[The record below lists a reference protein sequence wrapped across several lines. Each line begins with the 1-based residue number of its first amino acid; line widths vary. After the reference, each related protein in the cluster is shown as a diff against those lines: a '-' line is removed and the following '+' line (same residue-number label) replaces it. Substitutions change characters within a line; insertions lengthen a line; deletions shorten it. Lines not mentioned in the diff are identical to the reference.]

1 MTKVPIEVSARHLHL
16 NRETLDKLFGKG
28 YELNVKKEL
37 SQPNE
42 FAAEE
47 TVKVKTKEAEFE
59 NVRIVGGIRKYTQ
72 FELSKTDAIFLGI
85 DPPIRVSGNIK
96 DTPGVTLVGPEGS
109 TTLKEGA
116 IIAKRH
122 IHCTPTEAKR
132 LGLKDKEEVSVKI
145 TGKREL
151 TFHNVAVRV
160 DKNYKLS
167 CHIDTDEG
175 NAAAVYK
182 KCEGIIKL
190 T

>member
-16 NRETLDKLFGKG
+16 NRETLDKLFGRG
-28 YELNVKKEL
+28 YELNVRREL

-47 TVKVKTKEAEFE
+47 TVKVKKNKKEFE
-59 NVRIVGGIRKYTQ
+59 TVRIVGQLREYTQ
-72 FELSKTDAIFLGI
+72 LELSKTDAIFLGI
-85 DPPIRVSGNIK
+85 DPPIRVSGNIE
-96 DTPGVTLVGPEGS
+96 DTPGVTLIGPKGKVE
-109 TTLKEGA
+109 LDKGA

-132 LGLKDKEEVSVKI
+132 LGLKDRKEVSVKI

-151 TFHNVAVRV
+151 TFHNVVARV

-190 T
+190 V

>member
-1 MTKVPIEVSARHLHL
+1 MSKVPVEVSARHLHL
-16 NRETLDKLFGKG
+16 DKKTLEKLFGKG
-28 YELNVKKEL
+28 YKLTVLEKL
-37 SQPNE
+37 SQPDE
-42 FAAEE
+42 FAAKE
-47 TVKVKTKEAEFE
+47 TVKVKTEKGTFE
-59 NVRIVGGIRKYTQ
+59 NVRIVGGLRDNSQ
-72 FELSKTDAIFLGI
+72 FELSKTDAFSLGI

-96 DTPGVTLVGPEGS
+96 DTPGVILVGPEGS
-109 TTLKEGA
+109 VKLNEGV

-122 IHCTPTEAKR
+122 IHCTPAEAKR
-132 LGLKDKEEVSVKI
+132 LELEDGKEVSVKI

-151 TFHNVAVRV
+151 TFHSVVVRV